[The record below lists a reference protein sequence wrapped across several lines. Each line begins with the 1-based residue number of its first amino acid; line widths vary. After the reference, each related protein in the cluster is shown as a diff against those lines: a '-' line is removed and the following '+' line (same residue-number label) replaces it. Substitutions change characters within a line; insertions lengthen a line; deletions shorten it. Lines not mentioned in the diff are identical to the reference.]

1 MAHLVHEAKQ
11 AIASAFLSRERNKIS
26 CNIKCPREFLKH
38 KLSKVS
44 TGGPITKTR
53 GHGAGVSKSK
63 APRVLPRAGI
73 GRSRGPAKMQILS
86 VGPGRAWDHIL
97 TRSQGRTMLQVP
109 AHSFSSSSVTCPR
122 QAREAL
128 RPRCH
133 HPRPG
138 HSGVLGMTSCRQPLD
153 NV

>member
-38 KLSKVS
+38 KLFKVS

-73 GRSRGPAKMQILS
+73 GRARGPVKMQILS

-109 AHSFSSSSVTCPR
+109 AHSFSGRLCDTPTAGKRSPK
-122 QAREAL
+122 A
-128 RPRCH
+128 
-133 HPRPG
+133 
-138 HSGVLGMTSCRQPLD
+138 
-153 NV
+153 

>member
-38 KLSKVS
+38 KLFKVS

-73 GRSRGPAKMQILS
+73 GRARGPVKMQILS

-109 AHSFSSSSVTCPR
+109 AHSFSSRLCDTPTAGKRSPK
-122 QAREAL
+122 A
-128 RPRCH
+128 
-133 HPRPG
+133 
-138 HSGVLGMTSCRQPLD
+138 
-153 NV
+153 

>member
-1 MAHLVHEAKQ
+1 MARLVHEAKQ

-26 CNIKCPREFLKH
+26 CNIKCLREFLKR

-73 GRSRGPAKMQILS
+73 GRARGPVKMQILS

-109 AHSFSSSSVTCPR
+109 AHSFSSRLCDMPTAGKRSPK
-122 QAREAL
+122 A
-128 RPRCH
+128 
-133 HPRPG
+133 
-138 HSGVLGMTSCRQPLD
+138 
-153 NV
+153 